1 MIIVKILLGVVTV
14 VLYIVLR
21 ITLLNETQIKFKAL
35 YTAIGLGVFSMI
47 WAILWTLNIAR
58 YNTIIYYPIVEL
70 FK

>member
-1 MIIVKILLGVVTV
+1 MIIAKILLGVVTI

-21 ITLLNETQIKFKAL
+21 ITLLNETRIKFKAL

-47 WAILWTLNIAR
+47 WAVLWTLNIAR

>member
-1 MIIVKILLGVVTV
+1 MIIVEILLGVVTI

-21 ITLLNETQIKFKAL
+21 ITLLNETQIKPKAL

-47 WAILWTLNIAR
+47 WATAWTLNIAK
-58 YNTIIYYPIVEL
+58 YNTIIYYPIIEL